1 MKRILSFI
9 FISAFTL
16 GSIFA
21 VEYGGLINSD
31 SSFKKSSSDDFIF
44 TEKLDTSAY
53 LKIPF
58 SKEGHTTLSTE
69 FVYRFQYD
77 DAKADHFIN
86 LSLLKLNHSSEVSD
100 GLVNIAAGRFSMAE
114 NTGKIFNQT
123 SDGLFGSYQ
132 TGSFMGSMYFGYTGL
147 INRYFTTMNEMG
159 ITEYSGFTSDF
170 YTSSLP
176 YLVIGAELAFPNLFL
191 EQSLGIASWNFIGIQ
206 KLKSN
211 KIYGTLSLNGPLVE
225 NLYHNTHG
233 IFAGILGDGT
243 EQVAGLASTLL
254 SYYFN
259 YRGLA
264 ANAGITYASKD
275 FQTVTSTSGLVTGD
289 PWTNLFLTSLSASM
303 LPITSLYVG
312 AETNFVM
319 VAENMEYAGTG
330 LAGVISYQLFSDV
343 ALSLNAS
350 HFFAKH
356 EAAKYTQISI
366 KAAISF

>member
-31 SSFKKSSSDDFIF
+31 SSFKKNGSDDFVF

-53 LKIPF
+53 LKVPF
-58 SKEGHTTLSTE
+58 SKEGHTTLSAE
-69 FVYRFQYD
+69 IVYRFQYD
-77 DAKADHFIN
+77 DAKIDHFIN
-86 LSLLKLNHSSEVSD
+86 MPLLKLNHSSTVSN
-100 GLVNIAAGRFSMAE
+100 GLINIAAGRFSIAE

-132 TGSFMGSMYFGYTGL
+132 TGSFMTSLYFGYTGL
-147 INRYFTTMNEMG
+147 VNRYFTTMNEMG
-159 ITEYSGFTSDF
+159 ITEYSGFTSDY

-176 YLVIGAELAFPNLFL
+176 YMVIGAEFALPNLFL
-191 EQSLGIASWNFIGIQ
+191 EQSLGIASWNFVGIQ

-211 KIYGTLSLNGPLVE
+211 KIYGTLSLNGPLMV
-225 NLYHNTHG
+225 NLYHNTQG
-233 IFAGILGDGT
+233 IFSVNIGDGT
-243 EQVAGLASTLL
+243 EAFAGLASTLL

-264 ANAGITYASKD
+264 ANTGITYASKD
-275 FQTVTSTSGLVTGD
+275 FQTVTNTSGLVTGD
-289 PWTNLFLTSLSASM
+289 PWTNLLLPSVSVSM
-303 LPITSLYVG
+303 LPISSLYV
-312 AETNFVM
+312 AVETNFAL
-319 VAENMEYAGTG
+319 VAENMEYVGTG
-330 LAGVISYQLFSDV
+330 IAGVVSYQLLSDV
-343 ALSLNAS
+343 ALGLNAS

-356 EAAKYTQISI
+356 EAANYTQISI

>member
-31 SSFKKSSSDDFIF
+31 SSFKKNGSDDFVF

-77 DAKADHFIN
+77 DAQINHFIN
-86 LSLLKLNHSSEVSD
+86 LSLLKLNYSNEISD
-100 GLVNIAAGRFSMAE
+100 GLMNIAVGRFSIAE

-147 INRYFTTMNEMG
+147 VNRYFTTMNEMG
-159 ITEYSGFTSDF
+159 ITEYSGFASDY

-176 YLVIGAELAFPNLFL
+176 YLVIGAEFALPNLFL
-191 EQSLGIASWNFIGIQ
+191 EQSLGIASWNFIGSQ
-206 KLKSN
+206 NLKSN

-233 IFAGILGDGT
+233 IFAANFGDGT
-243 EQVAGLASTLL
+243 KQFAGLASTML

-259 YRGLA
+259 YRGLV

-289 PWTNLFLTSLSASM
+289 PWTNLFLPSVSVSM
-303 LPITSLYVG
+303 LPITSLYV
-312 AETNFVM
+312 AVETNV
-319 VAENMEYAGTG
+319 VLAAENMEYAGAG
-330 LAGVISYQLFSDV
+330 LAGVVSYQLFSDV

-350 HFFAKH
+350 HFFAKQ
-356 EAAKYTQISI
+356 EDAKYTQISI